1 MVLVAAVC
9 PQCSGALQI
18 PEERDFV
25 KCQYCGTDIMVREPV
40 RPAQYVHLVQP
51 VAPAAQASANP
62 AHLKELGQEALEA
75 GNAEEAYGYFNR
87 VLELDPKD
95 PQAWT
100 GRADA
105 LILASTAYNLRFKD
119 MIAALDNAR
128 DASSPEQQ
136 ALLLKAHVEKV
147 KAVLFALHAAARDQL
162 VANPSR
168 GLWYSYLDQ
177 FEVFVQT
184 AEFLHRRIPDDTEI
198 IEFLIEAHR
207 AAIEGAVGPPQ
218 ESDFVVDD
226 KQEQKLRAAMEAY
239 SEKLAV
245 FKPGYEFPTVYRA
258 QKGDCFVVTATMGDA
273 SHPSVK
279 LLRNFRDER
288 LTRTAAGRSFI
299 AWYYTHG
306 PALARQIARS
316 KAGRSA
322 AYVLVVAPAAILVKV
337 LEQLVKR

>member
-40 RPAQYVHLVQP
+40 RPAQYVRLVQ
-51 VAPAAQASANP
+51 AAASAAQPPANP
-62 AHLKELGQEALEA
+62 AHLKELGREALEA
-75 GNAEEAYGYFNR
+75 GNAEEAYSYFSR
-87 VLELDPKD
+87 TLELDPKD
-95 PQAWT
+95 AQAWT

-105 LILASTAYNLRFKD
+105 LGMASDAYNLRFKD

-128 DASSPEQQ
+128 ETSAPEQQ
-136 ALLLKAHVEKV
+136 AALLKAHVEKV
-147 KAVLFALHAAARDQL
+147 KAVLFPLHAAARDQL
-162 VANPSR
+162 VADPSPD
-168 GLWYSYLDQ
+168 LWYSYLRQ
-177 FEVFVQT
+177 FEVFVET
-184 AEFLHRRIPDDTEI
+184 AEFLHRRVPDDMQI

-207 AAIEGAVGPPQ
+207 AAIEGAIGPAQ

-273 SHPSVK
+273 AHPSVK
-279 LLRNFRDER
+279 LLRDFRDQR
-288 LTRTAAGRSFI
+288 LARTAAGRAFI
-299 AWYYTHG
+299 AWYYAHG
-306 PALARQIARS
+306 PALARLVARS
-316 KAGRSA
+316 KARRSA
-322 AYVLVVAPAAILVKV
+322 AYVLVVAPATTLVKA
-337 LEQLVKR
+337 LDRLAQR

>member
-40 RPAQYVHLVQP
+40 RPAQYVRLVQP
-51 VAPAAQASANP
+51 AAPAVQAPANP
-62 AHLKELGQEALEA
+62 AHLRELGREALEA
-75 GNAEEAYGYFNR
+75 GNAEEAYSYFGR
-87 VLELDPKD
+87 ALELDPKD
-95 PQAWT
+95 AQAWT

-105 LILASTAYNLRFKD
+105 LALASGAYNLRFKD

-128 DASSPEQQ
+128 EASPPEQQ

-147 KAVLFALHAAARDQL
+147 KAVLFPLHAAARDQL
-162 VANPSR
+162 VANPSSD
-168 GLWYSYLDQ
+168 LWFSYLGQ
-177 FEVFVQT
+177 FEIFAQT
-184 AEFLHRRIPDDTEI
+184 AEFLHRRMPDDTEI

-207 AAIEGAVGPPQ
+207 AAIEGAIGPAQ
-218 ESDFVVDD
+218 EPDFVVDD

-273 SHPSVK
+273 AHPSVT
-279 LLRNFRDER
+279 LLRNFRDKR
-288 LTRTAAGRSFI
+288 LARTAAGRSFI
-299 AWYYTHG
+299 AWYYAHG
-306 PALARQIARS
+306 PALARQVARS
-316 KAGRSA
+316 EAIRSA
-322 AYVLVVAPAAILVKV
+322 AYVLVVAPAATLVRV
-337 LEQLVKR
+337 FEQLVKR

>member
-40 RPAQYVHLVQP
+40 RPAQYVRLVQP
-51 VAPAAQASANP
+51 AASAVQAPANP
-62 AHLKELGQEALEA
+62 AHLRELGREALEA
-75 GNAEEAYGYFNR
+75 GNAEEAYSYFGR
-87 VLELDPKD
+87 ALELDPKD
-95 PQAWT
+95 AQAWT

-105 LILASTAYNLRFKD
+105 LALASGAYNLRFKD

-128 DASSPEQQ
+128 EASPPEQQ
-136 ALLLKAHVEKV
+136 APLLKAHVEKV
-147 KAVLFALHAAARDQL
+147 KAVLFPLHAAARDQL
-162 VANPSR
+162 VANPSSD
-168 GLWYSYLDQ
+168 LWFSYLGQ
-177 FEVFVQT
+177 FEIFVQT
-184 AEFLHRRIPDDTEI
+184 AEFLHRRMPDDTEI

-207 AAIEGAVGPPQ
+207 AAIEGAIGPAQ
-218 ESDFVVDD
+218 EPDFVVDD

-273 SHPSVK
+273 AHPSVT
-279 LLRNFRDER
+279 LLRNFRDKR
-288 LTRTAAGRSFI
+288 LARTAAGRSFI
-299 AWYYTHG
+299 AWYYAHG
-306 PALARQIARS
+306 PALARQVARS
-316 KAGRSA
+316 EAIRSA
-322 AYVLVVAPAAILVKV
+322 AYVLVVAPAATLVRV
-337 LEQLVKR
+337 FEQLVKR